1 MTKAAPIEPP
11 CGRRAARKEAR
22 RKAILAVALDV
33 FCAQGYAATTMSA
46 IAARLGGSKGT
57 LWSYFGSKEEL
68 FRAVTDEVSGRVA
81 ESVVPLLDG
90 GMPLREAL
98 LRFCHHFIATI
109 STPEAI
115 TIYRMIVG
123 ESGQFPELGRGF
135 RANNVSRIESA
146 LAAFVARHMEEG
158 TLRREDP
165 ARVAVTITSLCLG
178 EAYREALWGSLP
190 PDPAKVA
197 ADALHTTDLVLR
209 SYRPDPSPGG

>member
-1 MTKAAPIEPP
+1 MIESDPIAPP
-11 CGRRAARKEAR
+11 CGRRAARKEER
-22 RKAILAVALDV
+22 RKAILAVALAV
-33 FCAQGYAATTMSA
+33 FCDQGYAAATMSA

-57 LWSYFGSKEEL
+57 LWRYFASKEEL

-81 ESVVPLLDG
+81 ESVVPLLDSG
-90 GMPLREAL
+90 LPLREAL

-115 TIYRMIVG
+115 AIYRMIVG

-135 RANNVSRIESA
+135 RDNNVRRIESG
-146 LAAFVARHMEEG
+146 LAAFVARHMEDG

-165 ARVAVTITSLCLG
+165 ARIATTITSLCLG

-197 ADALHTTDLVLR
+197 ADAAYTTDLVLR
-209 SYRPDPSPGG
+209 CYTARPMT